1 MSMASAQS
9 SQRFWQRAPRWGSP
23 QASVLGFVVL
33 ACFSLPVYNGLHI
46 ADLRTA
52 ALENGQKGTA
62 NLARSIAQ
70 HAEDT
75 IRTVDGILIGV
86 VERVE
91 VDGRETSSLERL
103 RRLFQDR
110 TETLSR
116 LKGLAIL
123 DENGIVIV
131 DSLPTTQRVSFA
143 DRDYFEYHRSHPD
156 RGLHIGKPV
165 RNTAVGDLIIPLS
178 RRINHPDGS
187 FAGVALA
194 MLDTAYFQRFYDS
207 FEIGKNGSILLASDD
222 GTLLAQR
229 PFVEA
234 IIGRNL
240 LSSAIFRDYLPK
252 NPVGNAEM
260 KSSADGVVRL
270 NSYRRVEGYP
280 LLVAVAESTDE
291 ILADWWAG
299 AKLETLRVSALA
311 MAMALLGMLLSRRT
325 NALGKQSALL
335 EATLDNM
342 NQGLIVVDNMGRL
355 PICNRRATELLNLP
369 ASLMGAHPHVKDVIE
384 FQAERGEFVDTPEDV
399 RSRLMPK
406 IFGEQENSYERTRPN
421 GTILE
426 IRTVPFADGGVVRT
440 FTDITAR
447 SLAEHELRERERL
460 LRLLADNTTD
470 VITRLG
476 PDLRHEYVSPASSDL
491 LGYEPAERV
500 GRHAVEIV
508 HPADRSQWAEALANS
523 QGEAQTQASYR
534 ALRKDGSYVWV
545 EENRRRLPA
554 SDGFVVSIRDISK
567 RKEAEKLL
575 EEANGRLEVLARE
588 DALTGLANR
597 RQFDEL
603 IEIEFGRA
611 MRDGVPLSLIMIDVD
626 RFKQFN
632 DKYGHT
638 AGDECL
644 SSIALALKGVLQRPA
659 DIAARYGGEELAVLL
674 PNTPQAGALAIA
686 ERMRRAVRALGIA
699 HDANPDRLVTISLG
713 VGCLLRRLSA
723 RRPRDLIEAADAA
736 LYAAKERG
744 RDITCGPG
752 DLHKGNVFALRR

>member
-1 MSMASAQS
+1 
-9 SQRFWQRAPRWGSP
+9 
-23 QASVLGFVVL
+23 
-33 ACFSLPVYNGLHI
+33 
-46 ADLRTA
+46 
-52 ALENGQKGTA
+52 
-62 NLARSIAQ
+62 
-70 HAEDT
+70 
-75 IRTVDGILIGV
+75 
-86 VERVE
+86 
-91 VDGRETSSLERL
+91 
-103 RRLFQDR
+103 
-110 TETLSR
+110 
-116 LKGLAIL
+116 
-123 DENGIVIV
+123 
-131 DSLPTTQRVSFA
+131 
-143 DRDYFEYHRSHPD
+143 
-156 RGLHIGKPV
+156 
-165 RNTAVGDLIIPLS
+165 
-178 RRINHPDGS
+178 
-187 FAGVALA
+187 
-194 MLDTAYFQRFYDS
+194 
-207 FEIGKNGSILLASDD
+207 
-222 GTLLAQR
+222 
-229 PFVEA
+229 
-234 IIGRNL
+234 
-240 LSSAIFRDYLPK
+240 
-252 NPVGNAEM
+252 
-260 KSSADGVVRL
+260 
-270 NSYRRVEGYP
+270 
-280 LLVAVAESTDE
+280 
-291 ILADWWAG
+291 
-299 AKLETLRVSALA
+299 
-311 MAMALLGMLLSRRT
+311 
-325 NALGKQSALL
+325 
-335 EATLDNM
+335 
-342 NQGLIVVDNMGRL
+342 
-355 PICNRRATELLNLP
+355 
-369 ASLMGAHPHVKDVIE
+369 MGAHPHVKDVIE